1 MNYTPRYL
9 FQLSQ
14 IIPEVRHFL
23 KLWEHGRLDW
33 NTCLLELHK
42 ALVQRCFEFNKKW
55 EIGLE
60 ISEQLF
66 AISELGNHQSFAQAA
81 VHNYCNIK
89 QQENVIQAI
98 HVVANIY
105 HILLDEAKRKSKNCV
120 LVRICQYNDGHADFE
135 YSDGTVN
142 SHDLSHLKLSI
153 EAGECGEPQELGI
166 SGLPNLR

>member
-1 MNYTPRYL
+1 MSYTPRYL

-14 IIPEVRHFL
+14 TIPEVKYFL
-23 KLWEHGRLDW
+23 ELWEYGRLDW

-42 ALVQRCFEFNKKW
+42 ALVQRCFGLNEKW
-55 EIGLE
+55 NIGLE

-66 AISELGNHQSFAQAA
+66 AIYEIGRHQSFAQAA

-105 HILLDEAKRKSKNCV
+105 HILLDEAKRKSENRI
-120 LVRICQYNDGHADFE
+120 LVRIRQYNDGHADFE

-142 SHDLSHLKLSI
+142 SHDLSHIKLPL
-153 EAGECGEPQELGI
+153 EAGECGEPQELDI
-166 SGLPNLR
+166 SRLPNLR